1 LCVNQPLNLTATG
14 TAGGTYSWTGPN
26 SFSSISQNPN
36 VASMTSS
43 DFGVYTVIIT
53 VNSCSASA
61 TTNVI
66 INSGTSTAITA
77 AGPFCANDGAFTLTA
92 ASPGG
97 NWSGTGI
104 VNPAT
109 GLFDPSIS
117 GPGSFTITYDIPG
130 SCSGAS
136 TTTIVVNPT
145 PATNFM
151 ADTLTGCA
159 PLAVNFINSTPSS
172 ASSQWNFGNGQTSSS
187 LVTSSANFVSAGCF
201 TVSLTVT
208 DLNGCSTTSTK
219 VNFICVNPKANASFT
234 PSPYDATVTHPEIH
248 FINTS
253 SNATNYSWSFGE
265 GGNSVAFSPTYT
277 YDEVA
282 SNYTVQL
289 VAINSFGCSDTAKVV
304 VRVLDELVY
313 YIPNSFTP
321 NGDEQNNIFQPVFT
335 SGFDPYSFRLLIFNR
350 WGEILF
356 ESKDTKV
363 GWDGT
368 YNGVLVQEGVYS
380 WTVAFKDPNTDKK
393 YTANGHV
400 TMIK

>member
-1 LCVNQPLNLTATG
+1 MCVGQSLNLTATG

-26 SFSSISQNPN
+26 SFNSTSQNPN

-43 DFGVYTVIIT
+43 DFGIYTVTIT
-53 VNSCSASA
+53 ANSCTASA
-61 TTNVI
+61 TTNVV

-77 AGPFCANDGAFTLTA
+77 AGPFCANGATVTLSA

-104 VNPAT
+104 VNTTT
-109 GLFDPSIS
+109 GLFDPSVS
-117 GPGSFTITYDIPG
+117 GPGSFIITYDIPG
-130 SCSGAS
+130 ACSGAS
-136 TTTIVVNPT
+136 TTTIVVNPV
-145 PATNFM
+145 PSTNFV
-151 ADTLTGCA
+151 ADTLSGCV
-159 PLAVNFINSTPSS
+159 PLAVNFTNSTPSS
-172 ASSQWNFGNGQTSSS
+172 ASAQWNFGNGQTSTS
-187 LVTSSANFVSAGCF
+187 LLTGSANFASAGCF

-208 DLNGCSTTSTK
+208 DLTGCSATLTK
-219 VNFICVNPKANASFT
+219 VNFICVNPNADASFT
-234 PSPYDATVTHPEIH
+234 PSPYEATITHPEIH

-253 SNATNYSWSFGE
+253 SNATSYVWSFGE

-289 VAINSFGCSDTAKVV
+289 VATNAFGCSDTAKVI
-304 VRVLDELVY
+304 VRILDELVY
-313 YIPNSFTP
+313 YVPNSFTP

-350 WGEILF
+350 WGEVLF
-356 ESKDTKV
+356 ESKDAKV

-368 YNGVLVQEGVYS
+368 YNGILAQEGIYS
-380 WTVAFKDPNTDKK
+380 WTITFKDPDTDKK
-393 YTANGHV
+393 YSVNGHV